1 MDTQHARHNMIEQ
14 QIRPC
19 EVLDLDVLNLL
30 EEIHREDFVPSEYQQ
45 LAYADVE
52 IPLVHSQSTMT
63 PKLEARLLQSVA
75 IKPSDTIL
83 EIGTGCAYLTA
94 LLAKSGQSVCSV
106 DIYPEF
112 TESAPEKLQRYH
124 LNNVELQTGDA
135 LNGWNKDK
143 RYDVIVVT
151 GSVPELNDHYQRQL
165 ATGGRLFVIVGETPA
180 MEAMLITRIGDN
192 EWSRESLFETDLPP
206 LVGAEKGEQFVF

>member
-1 MDTQHARHNMIEQ
+1 MDTQDARHNMIEQ
-14 QIRPC
+14 QIRPW
-19 EVLDLDVLNLL
+19 EVLDLGVLNLL
-30 EEIHREDFVPSEYQQ
+30 EEIHREDFVPDGYRQ
-45 LAYADVE
+45 LAYADIQ
-52 IPLVHSQSTMT
+52 IPLAHSQSTMS

-83 EIGTGCAYLTA
+83 EIGTGCAYFTA

-112 TESAPEKLQRYH
+112 TESALEKLQRYQ

-135 LNGWNKDK
+135 LDGWNKDK

-165 ATGGRLFVIVGETPA
+165 ATGGRLFVIVGETPS
-180 MEAMLITRIGDN
+180 MEAMLVTRIGGI

-206 LVGAEKGEQFVF
+206 LVGAERSEQFEF